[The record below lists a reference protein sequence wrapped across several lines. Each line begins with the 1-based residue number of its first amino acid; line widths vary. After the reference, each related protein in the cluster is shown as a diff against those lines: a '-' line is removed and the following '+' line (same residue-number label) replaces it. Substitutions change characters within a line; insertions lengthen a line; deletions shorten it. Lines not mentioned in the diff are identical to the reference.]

1 MLNNFVL
8 HAAEGAVKANYTGMI
23 ATLAIWG
30 AVFYFLLIR
39 PNKKKQKAHE
49 EMMANLK
56 EGTPVITA
64 GGIKGEVALVTEE
77 FVILRVD
84 KGVKL
89 TFKKGSIASVYNK

>member
-8 HAAEGAVKANYTGMI
+8 YAAEGATKSNYTGMI
-23 ATLAIWG
+23 ATLAVWG

-39 PNKKKQKAHE
+39 PNKKKQKAHS

-56 EGTPVITA
+56 EGTTVITS
-64 GGIKGEVALVTEE
+64 GGIKGDVATVTDE
-77 FVILRVD
+77 FIIIRVD

-89 TFKKGSIASVYNK
+89 TLKKSSIASVYNK